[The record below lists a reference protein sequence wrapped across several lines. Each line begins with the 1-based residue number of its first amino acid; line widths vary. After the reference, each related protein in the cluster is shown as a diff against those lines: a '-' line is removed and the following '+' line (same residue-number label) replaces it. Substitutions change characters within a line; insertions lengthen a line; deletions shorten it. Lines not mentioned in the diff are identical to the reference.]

1 MEKKICS
8 KCKIEKDVCEFYT
21 SPKNKLDYR
30 GSCKSCMKKTQQTY
44 SKNNRDKRN
53 LTQKIWRENNRDKV
67 KEFAKKYYNTNPE
80 KFILISKLYR
90 NNNPEKIKEFNKKY
104 YNNNIEFNKKR
115 VSDWVKQNYDSRIN
129 YINNW
134 KSKNYEHIKE
144 YKNNKYNNDPLY
156 KLTHNVRTRV
166 RDFLKFKNI
175 TKNNKTFD
183 IVGCSPEFLKEYLEQ
198 KFTEGM
204 SWDLMGQHIH
214 IDHIIPLSSANTEE
228 EIYKLCHY
236 TNLQPLWAEDNLKK
250 SNKTI
255 IS

>member
-8 KCKIEKDVCEFYT
+8 KCKFEKDVCEFYAN
-21 SPKNKLDYR
+21 PKNKLEYR

-53 LTQKIWRENNRDKV
+53 LTQKIWRENNSDKI
-67 KEFAKKYYNTNPE
+67 KEFAKKYYNNNPE
-80 KFILISKLYR
+80 KFRLISKLYR
-90 NNNPEKIKEFNKKY
+90 NNNPEKIKKLNKEY

-115 VSDWVKQNYDSRIN
+115 VSDWVKQNYDSRSN
-129 YINNW
+129 YIKNW
-134 KSKNYEHIKE
+134 KSENNEHIKE
-144 YKNNKYNNDPLY
+144 YKNNRYNNDPLY

-183 IVGCSPEFLKEYLEQ
+183 IVGCSPEFLKEYIEQ

-214 IDHIIPLSSANTEE
+214 IDHIIPLSLANTEE
-228 EIYKLCHY
+228 EVYKLCHY

-250 SNKTI
+250 SNKI
-255 IS
+255 ITH